1 MFLDWKN
8 LYRYSDRT
16 QVKLHIDCNP
26 YENTNGI
33 FHRTRSNNSKIGN
46 GNTKDPELPKQ
57 S

>member
-16 QVKLHIDCNP
+16 QVQLHLHCNP

-33 FHRTRSNNSKIGN
+33 FHRTRSNNSKTGN
-46 GNTKDPELPKQ
+46 RNTKDPELPKQ

>member
-16 QVKLHIDCNP
+16 QVKLHIVCNP